1 MIHPESLVH
10 ALVGFNDGA
19 LIAHVGPPD
28 MRHAIGFALNWPER
42 AELPVDR
49 LNLSDIGQLTF
60 KKPEDARY
68 PALSI
73 AREVMEIGGFSGAV
87 FTAAKERALDAFIAG
102 EIGFMDMAPVV
113 SKTLDKMSAQG
124 GLQNARITLDS
135 ILEADSA
142 ARIYAGEFIT
152 N

>member
-1 MIHPESLVH
+1 
-10 ALVGFNDGA
+10 
-19 LIAHVGPPD
+19 
-28 MRHAIGFALNWPER
+28 
-42 AELPVDR
+42 
-49 LNLSDIGQLTF
+49 
-60 KKPEDARY
+60 
-68 PALSI
+68 
-73 AREVMEIGGFSGAV
+73 
-87 FTAAKERALDAFIAG
+87 
-102 EIGFMDMAPVV
+102 MDMAPVV